1 MHIYRKHQLSRKPM
15 FWSFVH
21 IFVSFKLLVDTAI
34 DKMYNNN
41 NNNNNN
47 NNLRKGNFD
56 LG

>member
-1 MHIYRKHQLSRKPM
+1 MHIYRKHQLSRKAK

-34 DKMYNNN
+34 DNMYNN